1 MNFSVWDNFLKEN
14 FLLHPKKLIT
24 SILSEKLPKRFAEA
38 FILEYFS
45 SIRETFAGS
54 IGKKDRENIAEL
66 LGSGI
71 PLTLLERR
79 PGDEF
84 VTAGG
89 VSTDELDPETMESR
103 IQKNLYFAGE
113 VLNVDG
119 YTGGF
124 SLQICWASGYSAGK
138 EITRKLAEE
147 EKSI

>member
-1 MNFSVWDNFLKEN
+1 MDGTVWDNFLKES

-38 FILEYFS
+38 FVLEYFS

-89 VSTDELDPETMESR
+89 VSTDELDPETMESN
-103 IQKNLYFAGE
+103 IHKSLYFAGE
-113 VLNVDG
+113 ILNVDG

-138 EITRKLAEE
+138 
-147 EKSI
+147 SILKIL